1 MPRLHLW
8 LAGICVVATPAS
20 AQQLGTKVMGGLGID
35 AGTQSPPGLY
45 VVDRF
50 LQFTADRAR
59 DRNGNLLPIPGLDIR
74 ARANAIGVA
83 YTLSPN
89 RSPYLTVAA
98 SVPWARTSLNSDNPV
113 VSVDRFGLGDTYVQ
127 PMKIGWRGAQYDA
140 VASYAFFAPTGKFEP
155 KSGANVGRGN
165 WSHQFSA
172 GGALYGDTTRA
183 SRFSALMDYE
193 INQKKRGI
201 DITRGDMLDVQG
213 GGGVTVFRT
222 VVIGLAGYG
231 LWQVRNDRGSDL
243 PAAVAGART
252 RAFGLGPEIDVT
264 APKLGLRAEV
274 RYEWDLS
281 VRSRPQGQV
290 LSVGLSYRARA
301 K

>member
-1 MPRLHLW
+1 MRRLHLW
-8 LAGICVVATPAS
+8 LAGICVAATPAP

-45 VVDRF
+45 IIDRF

-59 DRNGNLLPIPGLDIR
+59 DRNGDLVPIRGLNVL
-74 ARANAIGVA
+74 ARANALGVA
-83 YTLSPN
+83 YTLAPH

-98 SVPWARTSLNSDNPV
+98 SVPFARASVNSDDPV
-113 VSVDRFGLGDTYVQ
+113 VAVDRFGLGDAYVQ
-127 PMKIGWRGAQYDA
+127 PIKIGWRAPTYDV

-155 KSGANVGRGN
+155 KSGASVGRGN
-165 WSHQFSA
+165 WSHQFSL
-172 GGALYGDTTRA
+172 GGAMYPDTARAWRA
-183 SRFSALMDYE
+183 SAIMDYE
-193 INQKKRGI
+193 INQRKHGI

-213 GGGVTVFRT
+213 GAGATVFRT
-222 VVIGLAGYG
+222 VVVGVAGYG
-231 LWQVRNDRGSDL
+231 LWQVRNDRGSDVP
-243 PAAVAGART
+243 PALAGART
-252 RAFGLGPEIDVT
+252 RAYGLGPEIDVT
-264 APKLGLRAEV
+264 APKLGLRAEL

-290 LSVGLSYRARA
+290 LSAGLSYRARS